1 MITGILIG
9 IVLAALSV
17 IVAMVFTKKSLIPLS
32 YLVIVASLIVF
43 CIEGTV
49 LSSAISARRN
59 VDETAEAIQ
68 TAALGCLPS
77 SVQDHEL
84 SLPEAAGIK
93 LSLKLVFPKVAKYI
107 EPSDI
112 AGHTIGESSD
122 ILHQSVLHSANH
134 RIWMTVLYMAMTFV
148 VAVVLI
154 SVACNIGESKNG
166 YGTAGGG
173 SPDDYLYF

>member
-1 MITGILIG
+1 MIMGILIG

-17 IVAMVFTKKSLIPLS
+17 IAAMAYTKKSLTLLS
-32 YLVIVASLIVF
+32 YILVVVALIVF

-49 LSSAISARRN
+49 LSSAISVRRN

-68 TAALGCLPS
+68 TAALESLPS

-134 RIWMTVLYMAMTFV
+134 RIWMTVLCMVITFV

-154 SVACNIGESKNG
+154 WVACNIGESKNG
-166 YGTAGGG
+166 YGTTGGG
-173 SPDDYLYF
+173 SPDDYIDF

>member
-1 MITGILIG
+1 MGILIG

-17 IVAMVFTKKSLIPLS
+17 IAAMVFAKKNLTPLS
-32 YLVIVASLIVF
+32 YIVVVVALIVF
-43 CIEGTV
+43 CIEGMV

-68 TAALGCLPS
+68 TAALQYLPS

-84 SLPEAAGIK
+84 SLPEATGIK

-112 AGHTIGESSD
+112 AGHTIGECSD

-134 RIWMTVLYMAMTFV
+134 RIWMSVLYMAITLV
-148 VAVVLI
+148 ISTVLLL
-154 SVACNIGESKNG
+154 VTGNIDGGGRG
-166 YGTAGGG
+166 YGYIDNGN
-173 SPDDYLYF
+173 SVDYFGY